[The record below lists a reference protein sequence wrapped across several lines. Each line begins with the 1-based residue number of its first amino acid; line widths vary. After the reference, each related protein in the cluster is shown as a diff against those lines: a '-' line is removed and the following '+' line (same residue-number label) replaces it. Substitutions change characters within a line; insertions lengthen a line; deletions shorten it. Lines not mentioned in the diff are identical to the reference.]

1 MPGAKKSQ
9 IMGVRDGKLRVR
21 LQAPPVEGKANKALL
36 RLLARELGLGK
47 NRVRMRHGGRSR
59 DKIVLLAG
67 LPAADAEERLK
78 KFLRVE

>member
-1 MPGAKKSQ
+1 M
-9 IMGVRDGKLRVR
+9 RVR

-36 RLLARELGLGK
+36 KLLARELGLSK
-47 NRVRMRHGGRSR
+47 NRVRLRHGERSR

-67 LPAADAEERLK
+67 LPVADAEERLK